1 MKNKIAIASAFLAAA
16 SFSTAEIVIN
26 EFLSV
31 EGFVDMS
38 YSNYDGEF
46 DLNGTDIDESG
57 NDFGIDQ
64 VEISWLFN
72 FDPVTAQID
81 LQYEENSADDVE
93 VEQAFVNY
101 RLSETSVITAGRFAS
116 MLGFEAFEPTGLYQ
130 YSTAYG
136 LPAATGDFTDG
147 ILAGAPAGFSDD
159 IDDLLG
165 RLSSALFPVGPRYNQ
180 GVKYTYETDS
190 SFYGLS
196 ILDGVSG
203 YSNGLGGD
211 SETDGTAPDGGG
223 YGAELAAAF
232 NFDNG
237 ISYFAGLAYENGDGF
252 TLFENIIPIEI
263 SDTEQWI
270 FNTYVTY
277 ETGAWLF
284 AAEFN
289 YGNTAWNDLGGTTI
303 DFAIDSTTALIM
315 ANYAYSDQASVT
327 GRISYLSADGEINGG
342 NGDLDSEAFK
352 YTLAHNYAFTDNLL
366 LVTELSYT
374 DSEADAD
381 NDAPLL
387 GGLDADYEE
396 VLLAVEL
403 LFTF

>member
-38 YSNYDGEF
+38 YSNYDGEL
-46 DLNGTDIDESG
+46 DSNGTDTDESG

-147 ILAGAPAGFSDD
+147 ILDGAPAGFSDD

-327 GRISYLSADGEINGG
+327 GRISYLSADGEINEG